1 MKVSVFLGTER
12 NVIYISETE
21 SRHQYHKGEVLV
33 SRRVFSI
40 STIIDVQQ
48 QIKSYTG

>member
-1 MKVSVFLGTER
+1 MKVLVFLGTEG
-12 NVIYISETE
+12 NIIYVSETE

-33 SRRVFSI
+33 SHRVCSI
-40 STIIDVQQ
+40 STIDVQQ

>member
-1 MKVSVFLGTER
+1 MKVSVLLGTEG

-21 SRHQYHKGEVLV
+21 SRHQYHKGEVLI

-40 STIIDVQQ
+40 STIDVQK

>member
-1 MKVSVFLGTER
+1 MKVLVFLGTEG
-12 NVIYISETE
+12 NAIFISETG

-33 SRRVFSI
+33 SHRVCSI
-40 STIIDVQQ
+40 STIDVQQ